1 MKDSRERYAYLCF
14 TLPEFLS
21 ETERERERER
31 DEEERARELTKEWER
46 PQGEKK
52 MERE

>member
-1 MKDSRERYAYLCF
+1 MPIYVLHCQSFFQRQ
-14 TLPEFLS
+14 
-21 ETERERERER
+21 RERERER